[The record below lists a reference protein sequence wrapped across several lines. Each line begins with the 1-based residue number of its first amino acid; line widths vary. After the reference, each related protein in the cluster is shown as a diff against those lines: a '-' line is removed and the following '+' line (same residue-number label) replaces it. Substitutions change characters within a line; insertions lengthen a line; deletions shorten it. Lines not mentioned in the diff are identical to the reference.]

1 MWLFILK
8 CWTVHVWLCFSNT
21 KWKVNRVWLEGQFWS
36 QLNVWNSDEGNI
48 FSFQTFS
55 WNQFQ
60 TSCFEINRLFV
71 LFRCLYWWPAG
82 GSKHQTSLHKCTVL
96 LHPHDQTEHSEAC
109 WAQGGAAA
117 PGNQTH
123 TKPGGIQ
130 VPSEFILKNY
140 LLILTDRQKERQ
152 TGADHQSSK
161 TTKTKW
167 SRSNN
172 FYFPLNS
179 FMSCCDI
186 IAMLA
191 VTSWLW
197 CHLLVLLA
205 FWMKL
210 ME

>member
-1 MWLFILK
+1 MFDCVSLIQSEK
-8 CWTVHVWLCFSNT
+8 WTEFGW
-21 KWKVNRVWLEGQFWS
+21 RVS
-36 QLNVWNSDEGNI
+36 SDHSWMFEI
-48 FSFQTFS
+48 QMKETFLVFKHFHEISFKLR
-55 WNQFQ
+55 
-60 TSCFEINRLFV
+60 FEINRLFV